1 MQCDGFA
8 LRLLNIFPADV
19 SGLLG
24 AVGVSGAQL
33 GGLVEYRVGGQVA
46 CPAADVWRGVV
57 GQHHHLLARL
67 TVAGPCKHAQA
78 AALLEKQIHD
88 GQVPTAVL

>member
-24 AVGVSGAQL
+24 AESIQGVQL
-33 GGLVEYRVGGQVA
+33 GALVKYRVGAQVA
-46 CPAADVWRGVV
+46 CPPADVWRGVV
-57 GQHHHLLARL
+57 GQYHHLLVRL
-67 TVAGPCKHAQA
+67 TVASACKHTQTA
-78 AALLEKQIHD
+78 AFHDKYIHD
-88 GQVPTAVL
+88 GRVPIAVL